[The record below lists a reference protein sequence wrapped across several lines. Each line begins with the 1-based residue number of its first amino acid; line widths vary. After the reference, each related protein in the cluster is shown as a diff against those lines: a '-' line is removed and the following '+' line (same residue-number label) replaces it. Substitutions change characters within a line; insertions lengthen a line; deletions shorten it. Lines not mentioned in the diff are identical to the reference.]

1 VDITIH
7 RVNPYRY
14 YSTARRDDG
23 VTVRIP
29 GYDRPE
35 WLPHDLAHIT
45 VERELGL
52 RGGFW
57 ARVAAGAMF
66 PNMTVLSGRR
76 PPHAEERSRALIR
89 ANGDELTRAE
99 VLAGAFL
106 QLAQEGLDV
115 SEPVALAR
123 IARAWSSAGREPF
136 TLDHATIVRVCAALR
151 AAAQLWR
158 EVPVGGSLTLPW
170 KLRAD
175 PVALHRHREGAGRAR
190 RATHSRPAGA

>member
-1 VDITIH
+1 MEITIH

-14 YSTARRDDG
+14 YSIARRDDG

-89 ANGDELTRAE
+89 ANGDALHQSEL
-99 VLAGAFL
+99 LAGAFHH
-106 QLAQEGLDV
+106 LAQHGLDAN
-115 SEPVALAR
+115 PQAAR
-123 IARAWSSAGREPF
+123 ASIARCWLQGDVPAPDAAAIS
-136 TLDHATIVRVCAALR
+136 RVCDSLR
-151 AAAQLWR
+151 EAAQLWQG
-158 EVPVGGSLTLPW
+158 VPEGGGLTLRW
-170 KLRAD
+170 KLRAER
-175 PVALHRHREGAGRAR
+175 VALHRHREASGRAR
-190 RATHSRPAGA
+190 HAVHSRPAGA

>member
-1 VDITIH
+1 VEITIH

-14 YSTARRDDG
+14 YSVARRDDG

-35 WLPHDLAHIT
+35 WLPHDLAHVT

-89 ANGDELTRAE
+89 ADGDALRQSEL
-99 VLAGAFL
+99 LAGAFHH
-106 QLAQEGLDV
+106 LAQRGLDAT
-115 SEPVALAR
+115 PQAAHAYVARFWLQGDVPAPD
-123 IARAWSSAGREPF
+123 A
-136 TLDHATIVRVCAALR
+136 ATISRVCNSLR
-151 AAAQLWR
+151 EAAQLWQG
-158 EVPVGGSLTLPW
+158 VPEAGGLTLPW
-170 KLRAD
+170 KLRAE

-190 RATHSRPAGA
+190 HAVHSRPAGA